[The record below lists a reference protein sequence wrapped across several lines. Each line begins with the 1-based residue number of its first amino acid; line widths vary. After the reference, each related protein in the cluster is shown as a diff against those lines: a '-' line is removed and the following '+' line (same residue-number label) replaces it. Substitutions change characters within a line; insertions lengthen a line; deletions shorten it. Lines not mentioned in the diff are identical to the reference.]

1 MIILVAVNYWKKLY
15 MKSYEK
21 RMKGSKE
28 EMVRIREVEEIDNL
42 NGYSEELMEKVL
54 EYLQMQEEQIFQNEK
69 GEIEVYENADDVKSL
84 LKYLKASRIDE
95 DEVGYVD
102 KLWFNDGMI
111 LTVWSIA
118 PEGKGEIILMI
129 PYEITPKSFLRSI
142 E

>member
-1 MIILVAVNYWKKLY
+1 MIILVAVNYWKKIY

-21 RMKGSKE
+21 RMRGRKE
-28 EMVRIREVEEIDNL
+28 EMVRIRENEEIVNL
-42 NGYSEELMEKVL
+42 NGYSEDLLEKVL
-54 EYLQMQEEQIFQNEK
+54 EYLQVQEEQIFENEK
-69 GEIEVYENADDVKSL
+69 GQIEVYENADDVKNL
-84 LKYLKASRIDE
+84 LKYLKTSKIDE
-95 DEVGYVD
+95 DEVSYAD

-118 PEGKGEIILMI
+118 PEGKGEIVLMI

>member
-1 MIILVAVNYWKKLY
+1 

-28 EMVRIREVEEIDNL
+28 EMVRIREIEEIVNL
-42 NGYSEELMEKVL
+42 NGYSEDLLEKVL
-54 EYLQMQEEQIFQNEK
+54 EYLQVQEEQIFENEK
-69 GEIEVYENADDVKSL
+69 GQIEVYENADDVKNL
-84 LKYLKASRIDE
+84 LKYLKTSKIDE
-95 DEVGYVD
+95 DEVSYAD

-118 PEGKGEIILMI
+118 PEGKGEIVLMI

>member
-1 MIILVAVNYWKKLY
+1 

-21 RMKGSKE
+21 SKKGRGE
-28 EMVRIREVEEIDNL
+28 EMIRIREVEEIENL

-54 EYLQMQEEQIFQNEK
+54 EYLQMLEEQIFQNEK

-95 DEVGYVD
+95 DEVSYVD

-111 LTVWSIA
+111 FTVWSIA
-118 PEGKGEIILMI
+118 PEGKGEIALMI

>member
-1 MIILVAVNYWKKLY
+1 

-21 RMKGSKE
+21 SKKGRGE
-28 EMVRIREVEEIDNL
+28 EMIRIREVEEIKNL
-42 NGYSEELMEKVL
+42 NGYSEDLMEKVS
-54 EYLQMQEEQIFQNEK
+54 EYLQMLEEQIFQIEK
-69 GEIEVYENADDVKSL
+69 GEVEVYENADDMKSL

-95 DEVGYVD
+95 DEVSYVD

-111 LTVWSIA
+111 FTVWSIA
-118 PEGKGEIILMI
+118 PKGKGEIVLMI

>member
-1 MIILVAVNYWKKLY
+1 

-21 RMKGSKE
+21 SKKGRGE
-28 EMVRIREVEEIDNL
+28 EMIRIREVEEIKNL
-42 NGYSEELMEKVL
+42 NGYSEDLMEKVF
-54 EYLQMQEEQIFQNEK
+54 EYLQMLEEQIFQIEK
-69 GEIEVYENADDVKSL
+69 GEVEVYENADDVKSL

-95 DEVGYVD
+95 DEVSYVD

-111 LTVWSIA
+111 FTVWSIA
-118 PEGKGEIILMI
+118 PEGKGEIVLMI

>member
-1 MIILVAVNYWKKLY
+1 

-21 RMKGSKE
+21 SKKGRGE
-28 EMVRIREVEEIDNL
+28 EMIRISEVEEIENL
-42 NGYSEELMEKVL
+42 NGYSEDLMEKVS
-54 EYLQMQEEQIFQNEK
+54 EYLQMLEEQIFQIEK
-69 GEIEVYENADDVKSL
+69 GEVEVYENADDVKSL

-95 DEVGYVD
+95 DEVSYVD

-111 LTVWSIA
+111 FTVWSIA
-118 PEGKGEIILMI
+118 PEGKGEIVLMI

>member
-1 MIILVAVNYWKKLY
+1 MIILVAVNYRKKIY

-21 RMKGSKE
+21 RMRGRKE

-111 LTVWSIA
+111 FTVWSIA
-118 PEGKGEIILMI
+118 PEGKGEIVLMI

>member
-1 MIILVAVNYWKKLY
+1 
-15 MKSYEK
+15 
-21 RMKGSKE
+21 
-28 EMVRIREVEEIDNL
+28 MVRIREVEEIENL

-54 EYLQMQEEQIFQNEK
+54 EYLQMLEEQIFQNEK

-84 LKYLKASRIDE
+84 LKYLKASWIDE
-95 DEVGYVD
+95 DEVSYVD

>member
-1 MIILVAVNYWKKLY
+1 

-21 RMKGSKE
+21 SKKGRGE
-28 EMVRIREVEEIDNL
+28 EMIRIRVVEEIKNL
-42 NGYSEELMEKVL
+42 NGYSEVLMEKVS
-54 EYLQMQEEQIFQNEK
+54 EYLQMLEEQIFQIEK
-69 GEIEVYENADDVKSL
+69 GEVEVYENADDMKSL

-95 DEVGYVD
+95 DEVSYVD

-111 LTVWSIA
+111 FTVWSIA
-118 PEGKGEIILMI
+118 PEGKGEIVLMI

>member
-1 MIILVAVNYWKKLY
+1 VIILVAVNYWKKIY

-21 RMKGSKE
+21 RMRGRKE
-28 EMVRIREVEEIDNL
+28 EMVRIREVEEIENL

-54 EYLQMQEEQIFQNEK
+54 EFLQMLEEQIFQNEK
-69 GEIEVYENADDVKSL
+69 GQIEVYESKDDVKSL

-95 DEVGYVD
+95 DEVSYVD

-111 LTVWSIA
+111 FTVWSIA
-118 PEGKGEIILMI
+118 PEGKGEIVLMI

>member
-1 MIILVAVNYWKKLY
+1 

-21 RMKGSKE
+21 SKKGRGE
-28 EMVRIREVEEIDNL
+28 EMIRIREVEEIKNL
-42 NGYSEELMEKVL
+42 NGYSEDLLEKVL
-54 EYLQMQEEQIFQNEK
+54 EYLQMLEEQVFQKER
-69 GEIEVYENADDVKSL
+69 GQIEVYETRDDVKSL

-95 DEVGYVD
+95 DEVSYVD
-102 KLWFNDGMI
+102 KLWFIDGVI
-111 LTVWSIA
+111 FTVWSIA

>member
-1 MIILVAVNYWKKLY
+1 MIILVAVNYWKKIY

-21 RMKGSKE
+21 SKKGRGE
-28 EMVRIREVEEIDNL
+28 EMIRIREVEEIKNL
-42 NGYSEELMEKVL
+42 NGYSEDLMEKVF
-54 EYLQMQEEQIFQNEK
+54 EYLQMLEEQIFQIEK
-69 GEIEVYENADDVKSL
+69 GEVEVYENADDVKSL

-95 DEVGYVD
+95 DEVSYVD

-111 LTVWSIA
+111 FTVWSIA
-118 PEGKGEIILMI
+118 PEGKGEIVLMI

>member
-1 MIILVAVNYWKKLY
+1 

-21 RMKGSKE
+21 SKKGRGE
-28 EMVRIREVEEIDNL
+28 EMIRIREVEEIKNL
-42 NGYSEELMEKVL
+42 NGYSEDLLEKVL
-54 EYLQMQEEQIFQNEK
+54 EYLQMLEEQVFQKER
-69 GEIEVYENADDVKSL
+69 GQIEVYETRDDVKSL
-84 LKYLKASRIDE
+84 LKYLKASRVDE
-95 DEVGYVD
+95 DEVSYVD

-118 PEGKGEIILMI
+118 PEGKGEIVLMI

>member
-1 MIILVAVNYWKKLY
+1 

-21 RMKGSKE
+21 SKKGRGE
-28 EMVRIREVEEIDNL
+28 EMIRISEVEEIENL
-42 NGYSEELMEKVL
+42 NGYSEDLMEKVF
-54 EYLQMQEEQIFQNEK
+54 EYLQMLEEQIFQIEK
-69 GEIEVYENADDVKSL
+69 GEVEVYENADDMKSL

-95 DEVGYVD
+95 DEVSYVD

-111 LTVWSIA
+111 FTVWSIA
-118 PEGKGEIILMI
+118 PEGKGEIVLMI